1 MKHLLSTICALVLFI
16 SCTGGYASDEPTVVG
31 AWELDRVEWTQGDSS
46 GVWQTYKSV
55 YLFTEKHYSIEDVS
69 VERPSF
75 SELAEGETRSY
86 EEIAKALNP
95 LYSNSG
101 TYEIRGDTIYY
112 SVIVTK
118 NPGFMNDRPNW
129 QRQLTVGK
137 DTLTSTQTGENSSS
151 TSYYVRLN

>member
-1 MKHLLSTICALVLFI
+1 M
-16 SCTGGYASDEPTVVG
+16 
-31 AWELDRVEWTQGDSS
+31 
-46 GVWQTYKSV
+46 
-55 YLFTEKHYSIEDVS
+55 S